1 MDSLKRTIR
10 DNWNHHAET
19 YDEQYQ
25 HGLKSSAEK
34 NAWMQLLRTLIPEKK
49 TENSGCRIWDR
60 IFEPHAGR
68 TGP

>member
-34 NAWMQLLRTLIPEKK
+34 NALMQLLRTLIPEKK
-49 TENSGCRIWDR
+49 QRILDVG
-60 IFEPHAGR
+60 AG
-68 TGP
+68 TG

>member
-34 NAWMQLLRTLIPEKK
+34 NAWMQLLRTLIPEKNRK
-49 TENSGCRIWDR
+49 FWMSD
-60 IFEPHAGR
+60 P
-68 TGP
+68 GPDF